1 MAGPALN
8 FTHDKFPRVKVLY
21 AYQYEDDHKEQI
33 HMEEGEIFYLLNS
46 DSKEWF
52 CVCRPDSPESEF
64 YVPSAYVEVLASVRD
79 GYLPQSK
86 VDQSNNTG
94 VIELRLNKEISI
106 SGQVESGSTNSKQ
119 NMDDDD
125 DDDYMNVES
134 HALKSNVGVSSFKGQ
149 TLETN
154 ANRPPSLDG
163 DADDDYVNLAD
174 YREKAGLTSD
184 GSTIPVNDSNQS
196 KWPKLFFHRKTKS
209 DVGDIGDYANLDEIR
224 SHMKLPPQQEALPQ
238 LSQGRLVKPLGED
251 WQQFE
256 EIKTKRPFYHNTKT
270 GECKWKPPK
279 GNYHQQKEK
288 KWSSSSDD
296 YENVTLCQASSE
308 VAITKS
314 SRKSRSLDLGRPRFV
329 VESEIPQGWSF
340 KKNDDGEEVFVN
352 DYTQQQWIRTQDESG
367 RNYFYRFSEEITH
380 TSWQLPRQ
388 VGGQSPTGSL
398 SPESPDPNKTFF
410 PQNVST
416 AEQKFANL
424 FAPPSQSRV
433 NRPPHQRHNTFSMIL
448 ETGSGNGPATVMT
461 GPPPPK
467 SATLPKSFSTQ
478 DFSAPVHLDTI
489 QDGRRESNESINSL
503 HNCVNINETVE
514 GMLNK
519 CKIAIGK
526 KPSKK
531 WASQYAK
538 LDGSNL
544 VFYKDKKASIPTK
557 QDVHGK
563 VEQMVCLVNCSVSKD
578 SFDKTSKKNTIVLS
592 NPEGHLLLQADSETS
607 MQEWFI
613 KIHTRIG
620 ELGGTPDS
628 PDTPISDSGT
638 LERKGKIKKS
648 LESWISKRSDKKTLE
663 NKGIYKEN
671 MFGGEIKQIC
681 AKEKSKVP
689 TFVTKCVEAIEKRG
703 LEHEGIYRI
712 AGSMSQIQK
721 LRCTV
726 DQGEQYNLDDQ
737 MWDVHVLCG
746 TLKLFFRELKDPL
759 FTYALFDK
767 FLKGFL
773 SEKAAE
779 RFKQIKS
786 VMDELPRHNYDTI
799 KALFKHFCNVMD
811 LQKENKMAAHQLAI
825 VFGPTLIWPDPQTT
839 SMQLATSLVYQ
850 SQIVEFVLLEY
861 KNIFR

>member
-1 MAGPALN
+1 MPVNKMATL
-8 FTHDKFPRVKVLY
+8 PRANVPWFKIDANELSQARGRLKSDTPRPRRTSAPEVSRL
-21 AYQYEDDHKEQI
+21 KETI
-33 HMEEGEIFYLLNS
+33 S
-46 DSKEWF
+46 
-52 CVCRPDSPESEF
+52 VPDFLTVAESE
-64 YVPSAYVEVLASVRD
+64 SE
-79 GYLPQSK
+79 
-86 VDQSNNTG
+86 
-94 VIELRLNKEISI
+94 
-106 SGQVESGSTNSKQ
+106 ES
-119 NMDDDD
+119 
-125 DDDYMNVES
+125 
-134 HALKSNVGVSSFKGQ
+134 
-149 TLETN
+149 
-154 ANRPPSLDG
+154 
-163 DADDDYVNLAD
+163 
-174 YREKAGLTSD
+174 
-184 GSTIPVNDSNQS
+184 
-196 KWPKLFFHRKTKS
+196 LFER
-209 DVGDIGDYANLDEIR
+209 
-224 SHMKLPPQQEALPQ
+224 
-238 LSQGRLVKPLGED
+238 
-251 WQQFE
+251 
-256 EIKTKRPFYHNTKT
+256 
-270 GECKWKPPK
+270 
-279 GNYHQQKEK
+279 
-288 KWSSSSDD
+288 SSSSEASIQDD
-296 YENVTLCQASSE
+296 
-308 VAITKS
+308 
-314 SRKSRSLDLGRPRFV
+314 
-329 VESEIPQGWSF
+329 
-340 KKNDDGEEVFVN
+340 
-352 DYTQQQWIRTQDESG
+352 DE
-367 RNYFYRFSEEITH
+367 
-380 TSWQLPRQ
+380 RQ

-628 PDTPISDSGT
+628 PDTPISGQDHETAGDKPRSFPKSRSFINLSRRDSGT